1 MSRCIFLFLLDAVIQ
16 LRWTISCRGRKDQ
29 NTMVFAVKTVVGDQ
43 PRDYKTPNEI
53 KKKKKKN
60 VEIKKDKETKR
71 NEYIEVTKNECV
83 VPNEF
88 ERMVERNGNRN
99 CARAVK
105 TCDEYTR

>member
-1 MSRCIFLFLLDAVIQ
+1 MYLSVSPGRVYSTPVDDQLSREEGPKHNGICCKNG
-16 LRWTISCRGRKDQ
+16 RRGSTERL
-29 NTMVFAVKTVVGDQ
+29 
-43 PRDYKTPNEI
+43 KTPNEI
-53 KKKKKKN
+53 KKKKQKKN

-71 NEYIEVTKNECV
+71 NEYIEEVTKNECV

>member
-1 MSRCIFLFLLDAVIQ
+1 MSRDEGPKHNGICCKDG
-16 LRWTISCRGRKDQ
+16 RRGSTERLKDSKR
-29 NTMVFAVKTVVGDQ
+29 N
-43 PRDYKTPNEI
+43 

-71 NEYIEVTKNECV
+71 NEYIEEVTKNECV

-99 CARAVK
+99 SACAVK